1 MAQKS
6 WRSNQSSDQYFIKA
20 KKLGFRSRSVFKLKE
35 INKKYKIITKEA
47 RILDLGSSPGGWSE
61 YIANNHNVKS
71 IIANDIQPMEPINKV
86 KFILGD
92 FTQNDIQQKITTLNN
107 NHKFNLILSDISTK
121 KTGNKVTDQYQFYNI
136 ANDVL
141 EFSLNGLTSNGVLVI
156 KVFIGH
162 GFDDFKN
169 DLDNCFEDV
178 YVYKPK
184 SSRPESKET
193 YAIGKK
199 IRYTQNL

>member
-6 WRSNQSSDQYFIKA
+6 WRSNQSSDEYFIKA
-20 KKLGFRSRSVFKLKE
+20 KKLGFRSRSVFKLRE
-35 INKKYKIITKEA
+35 INKKYKIIKKEA

-61 YIANNHNVKS
+61 YIANNHRVKT
-71 IIANDIQPMEPINKV
+71 ITANDIQPMESIDNV
-86 KFILGD
+86 KFIPGD
-92 FTQNDIQQKITTLNN
+92 FTKDEIQQEIIASNN

-121 KTGNKVTDQYQFYNI
+121 KTGNKITDQYQFYNI

-178 YVYKPK
+178 YIYKPK

>member
-6 WRSNQSSDQYFIKA
+6 WRSNQSNDEYFIKA
-20 KKLGFRSRSVFKLKE
+20 KKLGLRSRSVFKLEE
-35 INKKYKIITKEA
+35 INKKYKVIKKES

-61 YIANNHNVKS
+61 YIANNHHVKS
-71 IIANDIQPMEPINKV
+71 IIANDIQPMESIDNV
-86 KFILGD
+86 KFIPGD
-92 FTQNDIQQKITTLNN
+92 FTKNDIQQGISALND
-107 NHKFNLILSDISTK
+107 NHKFNLILSDISSN
-121 KTGNKVTDQYQFYNI
+121 KTGNKITDQYQFYNI
-136 ANDVL
+136 ANEIL

-169 DLDNCFEDV
+169 DLDNCFEYV
-178 YVYKPK
+178 YVFKPK

>member
-6 WRSNQSSDQYFIKA
+6 WRSNQSTDEYFIKA
-20 KKLGFRSRSVFKLKE
+20 KKLGFRSRSVFKLRE
-35 INKKYKIITKEA
+35 INKKYKIIKKEA

-61 YIANNHNVKS
+61 YIANNHRVKS
-71 IIANDIQPMEPINKV
+71 LIANDIQLMESIDNV

-92 FTQNDIQQKITTLNN
+92 FTKNDIQQKITALSN

-121 KTGNKVTDQYQFYNI
+121 KTGNKITDQYQFYNI

-141 EFSLNGLTSNGVLVI
+141 EFSLNGLTSNGALVI
-156 KVFIGH
+156 KLFIGH

-169 DLDNCFEDV
+169 DLGNCFEDV
-178 YVYKPK
+178 YIYKPK

>member
-1 MAQKS
+1 MAQKN

-35 INKKYKIITKEA
+35 INKKYKMIKKES

-61 YIANNHNVKS
+61 YIVNNHHIKNM
-71 IIANDIQPMEPINKV
+71 IANDIQPMESIDEV
-86 KFILGD
+86 KFIQGD
-92 FTQNDIQQKITTLNN
+92 FTKIDIQQKIISSNN
-107 NHKFNLILSDISTK
+107 NQKFNLILSDISTK

-169 DLDNCFEDV
+169 DLDNYFEYV
-178 YVYKPK
+178 YVFKPK

>member
-1 MAQKS
+1 MAQKN
-6 WRSNQSSDQYFIKA
+6 WRSDQSRDQYFIKA
-20 KKLGFRSRSVFKLKE
+20 RKLGYRSRSVFKLKE
-35 INKKYKIITKEA
+35 IDQKYKLIKKES

-61 YIANNHNVKS
+61 YISNNHLVKT
-71 IIANDIQPMEPINKV
+71 IIASDIQPMESIDNV

-92 FTQNDIQQKITTLNN
+92 FTDNETQQNIIRLNKN
-107 NHKFNLILSDISTK
+107 QKFNLILSDISTK
-121 KTGNKVTDQYQFYNI
+121 KTGNKITDQYQFYNI
-136 ANDVL
+136 ANNIL
-141 EFSLNGLTSNGVLVI
+141 EFSLKGLTSNGVLVI

-162 GFDDFKN
+162 GFEDFKN
-169 DLDNCFEDV
+169 HLDNYFENI
-178 YVYKPK
+178 YIFKPK

>member
-1 MAQKS
+1 MAQKN
-6 WRSNQSSDQYFIKA
+6 WRSDQSRDQYFIKA
-20 KKLGFRSRSVFKLKE
+20 RKLGFRSRSVFKLKE
-35 INKKYKIITKEA
+35 IDQKYKLIKKES

-61 YIANNHNVKS
+61 YISNNHLVKT
-71 IIANDIQPMEPINKV
+71 IIASDIQPMESIDNV

-92 FTQNDIQQKITTLNN
+92 FTDNETQQNIIRLNKN
-107 NHKFNLILSDISTK
+107 QKFNLILSDISTK
-121 KTGNKVTDQYQFYNI
+121 KTGNKITDQYQFYNI
-136 ANDVL
+136 ANNIL
-141 EFSLNGLTSNGVLVI
+141 EFSLNGLTSSGVLVI

-162 GFDDFKN
+162 GFEDFKN
-169 DLDNCFEDV
+169 ELDNYFENI
-178 YVYKPK
+178 YIFKPK

>member
-1 MAQKS
+1 MAQKN
-6 WRSNQSSDQYFIKA
+6 WRSDQSRDQYFIKA
-20 KKLGFRSRSVFKLKE
+20 RKLGFRSRSVFKLKE
-35 INKKYKIITKEA
+35 IDQKYKLIKKES

-61 YIANNHNVKS
+61 YISNNHLVKT
-71 IIANDIQPMEPINKV
+71 IIASDIQPMESIDNV

-92 FTQNDIQQKITTLNN
+92 FTDNETQQNIIQLNN
-107 NHKFNLILSDISTK
+107 NQKFNLILSDISTK
-121 KTGNKVTDQYQFYNI
+121 KTGNKITDQYQFYNI
-136 ANDVL
+136 ANNIL

-162 GFDDFKN
+162 GFEDFKN
-169 DLDNCFEDV
+169 DLDNYFEDV
-178 YVYKPK
+178 YMFKPK

>member
-1 MAQKS
+1 MAQKN
-6 WRSNQSSDQYFIKA
+6 WRSDQSRDQYFIKA
-20 KKLGFRSRSVFKLKE
+20 RKLGYRSRSVFKLKE
-35 INKKYKIITKEA
+35 IDQKYKLIKKES

-61 YIANNHNVKS
+61 YISNNHRVKT
-71 IIANDIQPMEPINKV
+71 IIASDIQPMESIDNV

-92 FTQNDIQQKITTLNN
+92 FTNNETQQNIIRLNN
-107 NHKFNLILSDISTK
+107 NQKFNLILSDISTK
-121 KTGNKVTDQYQFYNI
+121 KTGNKITDQYQFYNI
-136 ANDVL
+136 ANNIL

-162 GFDDFKN
+162 GFEDFKN
-169 DLDNCFEDV
+169 DLDNYFENI
-178 YVYKPK
+178 YIFKPK

-193 YAIGKK
+193 YASGKK

>member
-6 WRSNQSSDQYFIKA
+6 WRSNQSNDEYFIKA
-20 KKLGFRSRSVFKLKE
+20 KKLGLRSRSVFKLEE
-35 INKKYKIITKEA
+35 INKKYKVIKKES
-47 RILDLGSSPGGWSE
+47 RILDLGSSPGGWSD
-61 YIANNHNVKS
+61 YIANNHHVKS
-71 IIANDIQPMEPINKV
+71 IIANDIQPMESIDNV
-86 KFILGD
+86 KFIPGD
-92 FTQNDIQQKITTLNN
+92 FTKNDIQQEISALND
-107 NHKFNLILSDISTK
+107 NHKFNLILSDISSN
-121 KTGNKVTDQYQFYNI
+121 KTGNKITDQYQFYNI
-136 ANDVL
+136 ANEIL

-169 DLDNCFEDV
+169 DLDNCFEYV
-178 YVYKPK
+178 YVFKPK

>member
-1 MAQKS
+1 MAQKN
-6 WRSNQSSDQYFIKA
+6 WRSDQSRDQYFIKA
-20 KKLGFRSRSVFKLKE
+20 RKLGFRSRSVFKLKE
-35 INKKYKIITKEA
+35 IDQKYKLIKKES

-61 YIANNHNVKS
+61 YISNNHLVKT
-71 IIANDIQPMEPINKV
+71 IIASDIQPMESIDNV

-92 FTQNDIQQKITTLNN
+92 FTNNETQQNIIRLNN
-107 NHKFNLILSDISTK
+107 NQKFNLILSDISTK
-121 KTGNKVTDQYQFYNI
+121 KTGNKITDQYQFYNI
-136 ANDVL
+136 ANNIL
-141 EFSLNGLTSNGVLVI
+141 EFSLNGLTSSGVLVI

-162 GFDDFKN
+162 GFEDFKN
-169 DLDNCFEDV
+169 ELDNYFENI
-178 YVYKPK
+178 YMFKPK

>member
-6 WRSNQSSDQYFIKA
+6 WRSNQSSDEYFIKA

-35 INKKYKIITKEA
+35 INKKYKIIKKES

-61 YIANNHNVKS
+61 YIANNHHVKN
-71 IIANDIQPMEPINKV
+71 IIGNDIQPMESIDSV
-86 KFILGD
+86 KFIQGD
-92 FTQNDIQQKITTLNN
+92 FTENHIQKEIIALNN

-121 KTGNKVTDQYQFYNI
+121 KTGNKITDQYKFYNI

-169 DLDNCFEDV
+169 DLDNYFEYL
-178 YVYKPK
+178 YVFKPK

>member
-6 WRSNQSSDQYFIKA
+6 WRSNQSSDEYFLKA

-71 IIANDIQPMEPINKV
+71 IIANDIQPMEPINMV

-92 FTQNDIQQKITTLNN
+92 FSKNDIQQKITALNN
-107 NHKFNLILSDISTK
+107 NHKFNLILSAGI
-121 KTGNKVTDQYQFYNI
+121 I
-136 ANDVL
+136 
-141 EFSLNGLTSNGVLVI
+141 VI
-156 KVFIGH
+156 QV
-162 GFDDFKN
+162 
-169 DLDNCFEDV
+169 C
-178 YVYKPK
+178 
-184 SSRPESKET
+184 
-193 YAIGKK
+193 
-199 IRYTQNL
+199 

>member
-1 MAQKS
+1 MAQKN
-6 WRSNQSSDQYFIKA
+6 WRSDQSRDQYFIKA
-20 KKLGFRSRSVFKLKE
+20 RKLGFRSRSVFKLKE
-35 INKKYKIITKEA
+35 IDQKYKLIKKES

-61 YIANNHNVKS
+61 YISNNHLVKT
-71 IIANDIQPMEPINKV
+71 IIASDIQPMESIDNV

-92 FTQNDIQQKITTLNN
+92 FTNNETQQNIIRLNN
-107 NHKFNLILSDISTK
+107 NQKFNLILSDISTK
-121 KTGNKVTDQYQFYNI
+121 KTGNKITDQYQFYNI
-136 ANDVL
+136 ANNIL
-141 EFSLNGLTSNGVLVI
+141 EFSLKGLTSKGVLVI

-162 GFDDFKN
+162 GFEDFKN
-169 DLDNCFEDV
+169 DLDNYFENI
-178 YVYKPK
+178 YIFKPK

>member
-1 MAQKS
+1 MTQKN
-6 WRSNQSSDQYFIKA
+6 WRNDQSRDQYFIKA
-20 KKLGFRSRSVFKLKE
+20 RKLGFRSRSVFKLKE
-35 INKKYKIITKEA
+35 IDQKYKLIKKES

-61 YIANNHNVKS
+61 YISSNHRVKALV
-71 IIANDIQPMEPINKV
+71 ANDIYPMESIDNV
-86 KFILGD
+86 EFISGD
-92 FTQNDIQQKITTLNN
+92 FTKNETQQNIIQLNN
-107 NHKFNLILSDISTK
+107 NQKFNLILSDISTK
-121 KTGNKVTDQYQFYNI
+121 KTGNKITDQYQFYNI
-136 ANDVL
+136 ANNIL

-162 GFDDFKN
+162 GFEDFKN
-169 DLDNCFEDV
+169 DLDNYFEDV
-178 YVYKPK
+178 YMFKPK

>member
-6 WRSNQSSDQYFIKA
+6 WRSNQSSDEYFIKA

-35 INKKYKIITKEA
+35 IDKKYKVIKKQS
-47 RILDLGSSPGGWSE
+47 RILDLGSFPGGWSE
-61 YIANNHNVKS
+61 YIAKNSYVKTL
-71 IIANDIQPMEPINKV
+71 IANDIQPMESIDNV
-86 KFILGD
+86 KFIQGD
-92 FTQNDIQQKITTLNN
+92 FSKNDTQQEIIELNN
-107 NHKFNLILSDISTK
+107 NYKFNLILSDISTN

-136 ANDVL
+136 ANNVL
-141 EFSLNGLTSNGVLVI
+141 EFSLNALTSNGVLVI

-162 GFDDFKN
+162 GFDDFKI
-169 DLDNCFEDV
+169 DLGNYFEDV
-178 YVYKPK
+178 YIFKPK

>member
-1 MAQKS
+1 MAQKN
-6 WRSNQSSDQYFIKA
+6 WRSDQSRDQYFIKA
-20 KKLGFRSRSVFKLKE
+20 RKLGFRSRSVFKLKE
-35 INKKYKIITKEA
+35 IDQKYKLIKKES

-61 YIANNHNVKS
+61 YISNNHLVKT
-71 IIANDIQPMEPINKV
+71 IIASDIQPMESIDNV

-92 FTQNDIQQKITTLNN
+92 FTDNETQQNIIRLNKN
-107 NHKFNLILSDISTK
+107 QKFNLILSDISTK
-121 KTGNKVTDQYQFYNI
+121 KTGNKITDQYQFYNI
-136 ANDVL
+136 ANNIL
-141 EFSLNGLTSNGVLVI
+141 EFSLNGLTSSGVLVI

-169 DLDNCFEDV
+169 DLDNYFENI
-178 YVYKPK
+178 YMFKPK

>member
-1 MAQKS
+1 MAQKN
-6 WRSNQSSDQYFIKA
+6 WRSDQSRDQYFIKA
-20 KKLGFRSRSVFKLKE
+20 RKLGFRSRSVFKLKE
-35 INKKYKIITKEA
+35 IDQKYKLIKKES

-61 YIANNHNVKS
+61 YISKNHRVKT
-71 IIANDIQPMEPINKV
+71 IIASDIQPMESIDNV
-86 KFILGD
+86 QFILGD
-92 FTQNDIQQKITTLNN
+92 FTNNETQQNIIRLNN
-107 NHKFNLILSDISTK
+107 YQKFNLILSDISTK
-121 KTGNKVTDQYQFYNI
+121 KTGNKITDQYQFYNI
-136 ANDVL
+136 ANNIL

-162 GFDDFKN
+162 GFEDFKN
-169 DLDNCFEDV
+169 DLDNYFENI
-178 YVYKPK
+178 YMFKPK

>member
-1 MAQKS
+1 MAQKN
-6 WRSNQSSDQYFIKA
+6 WRSDQSRDQYFIKA
-20 KKLGFRSRSVFKLKE
+20 RKLGFRSRSVFKLKE
-35 INKKYKIITKEA
+35 IDQKYKLIKKES

-61 YIANNHNVKS
+61 YISNNHRVKA
-71 IIANDIQPMEPINKV
+71 IIASDIQPMESIDNV

-92 FTQNDIQQKITTLNN
+92 FTNNETQQNIIRLNN
-107 NHKFNLILSDISTK
+107 NQKFNLILSDISTK
-121 KTGNKVTDQYQFYNI
+121 KTGNKITDQYQFYNI
-136 ANDVL
+136 ANNIL

-162 GFDDFKN
+162 GFEDFKN
-169 DLDNCFEDV
+169 DLDNYFENV
-178 YVYKPK
+178 NIFKPK

>member
-1 MAQKS
+1 MAQKN
-6 WRSNQSSDQYFIKA
+6 WRSDQSRDQYFIKA
-20 KKLGFRSRSVFKLKE
+20 RKLGFRSRSVFKLKE
-35 INKKYKIITKEA
+35 IDQKYKLIKKES

-61 YIANNHNVKS
+61 YISNNHRVKA
-71 IIANDIQPMEPINKV
+71 IIASDIQPMESIDNV

-92 FTQNDIQQKITTLNN
+92 FTNNETQQNIIRLNN
-107 NHKFNLILSDISTK
+107 NQKFNLILSDISTK
-121 KTGNKVTDQYQFYNI
+121 KTGNKITDQYQFYNI
-136 ANDVL
+136 ANNIL

-162 GFDDFKN
+162 GFEDFKN
-169 DLDNCFEDV
+169 ELDNYFENI
-178 YVYKPK
+178 YMFKPK

>member
-1 MAQKS
+1 MAQKN
-6 WRSNQSSDQYFIKA
+6 WRSDQSRDQYFIKA
-20 KKLGFRSRSVFKLKE
+20 RKLGFRSRSVFKLKE
-35 INKKYKIITKEA
+35 IDQKYKLIKKES

-61 YIANNHNVKS
+61 YISNNHLVKT
-71 IIANDIQPMEPINKV
+71 IIASDIQPMESIDNV

-92 FTQNDIQQKITTLNN
+92 FTKNETQQNIIRLNN
-107 NHKFNLILSDISTK
+107 NQKFNLILSDISTK
-121 KTGNKVTDQYQFYNI
+121 KTGNKITDQYQFYNI
-136 ANDVL
+136 ANNIL
-141 EFSLNGLTSNGVLVI
+141 EFSLKGLTSNGVLVI

-169 DLDNCFEDV
+169 DLDNCFE
-178 YVYKPK
+178 YVNVFKPK
-184 SSRPESKET
+184 SSRSESKET

>member
-1 MAQKS
+1 MAQKN
-6 WRSNQSSDQYFIKA
+6 WRSDQSRDQYFIKA
-20 KKLGFRSRSVFKLKE
+20 RKLGYRSRSIFKLKE
-35 INKKYKIITKEA
+35 IDQKYKLIKKES

-61 YIANNHNVKS
+61 YISNNHLVKT
-71 IIANDIQPMEPINKV
+71 IIASDIQPMESIDNV

-92 FTQNDIQQKITTLNN
+92 FTKNETQQNIIRLNN
-107 NHKFNLILSDISTK
+107 NQKFNLILSDISTK
-121 KTGNKVTDQYQFYNI
+121 KTGNKITDQYQFYNI
-136 ANDVL
+136 ANNIL
-141 EFSLNGLTSNGVLVI
+141 EFSLKGLTSNGVLVI

-169 DLDNCFEDV
+169 DLDNCFE
-178 YVYKPK
+178 YVSVFKPK

-199 IRYTQNL
+199 IRYTQKL

>member
-6 WRSNQSSDQYFIKA
+6 WRSNQSSDEYFLKA
-20 KKLGFRSRSVFKLKE
+20 KKLGLRSRSAFKLKE
-35 INKKYKIITKEA
+35 INKKYKMIKKES
-47 RILDLGSSPGGWSE
+47 RILDLGSSPAGWSE
-61 YIANNHNVKS
+61 YIVNNHHVKTM
-71 IIANDIQPMEPINKV
+71 IANDIQPMESIDEV
-86 KFILGD
+86 KFIQGD
-92 FTQNDIQQKITTLNN
+92 FTKVGVQQKIISSNN
-107 NHKFNLILSDISTK
+107 NKKFNLILSDISTK
-121 KTGNKVTDQYQFYNI
+121 KTGNKVTDQYRFYNI

-162 GFDDFKN
+162 GFEDFKN
-169 DLDNCFEDV
+169 DLNNYFENI
-178 YVYKPK
+178 YMFKPK
-184 SSRPESKET
+184 SSRSESKET

>member
-6 WRSNQSSDQYFIKA
+6 WRSNQSNDEYFIKA
-20 KKLGFRSRSVFKLKE
+20 KKLGLRSRSVFKLEE
-35 INKKYKIITKEA
+35 INKKYKVIKKES

-61 YIANNHNVKS
+61 YIANNHHVKS
-71 IIANDIQPMEPINKV
+71 IIANDIQPMESIDNV
-86 KFILGD
+86 KFIPGD
-92 FTQNDIQQKITTLNN
+92 FTKNDIQQGISALNN
-107 NHKFNLILSDISTK
+107 NHKFNLILSDISSN
-121 KTGNKVTDQYQFYNI
+121 KTGNKITDQYQFYNI
-136 ANDVL
+136 ANEIL

-169 DLDNCFEDV
+169 DLDNCFEYV
-178 YVYKPK
+178 YVFKPK

>member
-1 MAQKS
+1 MAQKN
-6 WRSNQSSDQYFIKA
+6 WRSDQSRDQYFIKA
-20 KKLGFRSRSVFKLKE
+20 RKLGFRSRSVFKLKE
-35 INKKYKIITKEA
+35 IDQKYKLIKKES

-61 YIANNHNVKS
+61 YISNNHRVKALV
-71 IIANDIQPMEPINKV
+71 ANDIYPMESIDNV
-86 KFILGD
+86 EFISGD
-92 FTQNDIQQKITTLNN
+92 FTKNETQQNIIRLNN
-107 NHKFNLILSDISTK
+107 NQKFNLILSDISKK
-121 KTGNKVTDQYQFYNI
+121 KTGNKITDQYQFYNI
-136 ANDVL
+136 ANNIL
-141 EFSLNGLTSNGVLVI
+141 EFSLKGLTSNGVLVI

-169 DLDNCFEDV
+169 DLDNCFEYV
-178 YVYKPK
+178 YVFKPK

>member
-1 MAQKS
+1 MAQKN
-6 WRSNQSSDQYFIKA
+6 WRINQSRDHYFIKA

-35 INKKYKIITKEA
+35 IDRKFKIIKKES

-61 YIANNHNVKS
+61 YIADNRYVKT
-71 IIANDIQPMEPINKV
+71 IIANDIKPMQSIDNVE
-86 KFILGD
+86 FISGD
-92 FTQNDIQQKITTLNN
+92 FTEKDIQDGIIDLNDN
-107 NHKFNLILSDISTK
+107 KKFNLILSDISTK
-121 KTGNKVTDQYQFYNI
+121 KTGNKITDQYKFYNI

-141 EFSLNGLTSNGVLVI
+141 EFSINGLTSNGVLVI
-156 KVFIGH
+156 KVFNGH
-162 GFDDFKN
+162 GFDNFKN
-169 DLDNCFEDV
+169 DLDKYFE
-178 YVYKPK
+178 YVYLFKPK